1 MGAGRFSCYHR
12 LNQFFLLLIN
22 LVVGYVY
29 LVSEILKKIVN
40 SCIYL
45 PELKKSI
52 YLPELILELLKIPG
66 LVYRILN

>member
-1 MGAGRFSCYHR
+1 MSVVE
-12 LNQFFLLLIN
+12 QSFFMEYIAVCLI
-22 LVVGYVY
+22 
-29 LVSEILKKIVN
+29 SEILKKIVN

-45 PELKKSI
+45 PEFKKKCI

>member
-1 MGAGRFSCYHR
+1 MSVVE
-12 LNQFFLLLIN
+12 QSFFMEYIAVCLI
-22 LVVGYVY
+22 
-29 LVSEILKKIVN
+29 SEILKKIVN

>member
-1 MGAGRFSCYHR
+1 LVSVGAGRFSCYHR

-29 LVSEILKKIVN
+29 LVSEILKKITN
-40 SCIYL
+40 SC
-45 PELKKSI
+45 I

>member
-1 MGAGRFSCYHR
+1 MSVVE
-12 LNQFFLLLIN
+12 QSFFMEYIAVCLI
-22 LVVGYVY
+22 
-29 LVSEILKKIVN
+29 SEILKKIVN

-45 PELKKSI
+45 PEFKKSI